1 MECPDECKLERKNLK
16 DNIKDLWDK
25 FDGLSDKYLP
35 RWFGIMI
42 ASIIVTIAG
51 GVAYVWS
58 DADNKFVSKDTFSV
72 SESRTREDIKE
83 LKQEIRDNSEKV
95 LDAIKDL
102 RR

>member
-16 DNIKDLWDK
+16 DDIKDLWDK

-83 LKQEIRDNSEKV
+83 LKQEIRQSHREV
-95 LDAIKDL
+95 ITAIQELKK
-102 RR
+102 